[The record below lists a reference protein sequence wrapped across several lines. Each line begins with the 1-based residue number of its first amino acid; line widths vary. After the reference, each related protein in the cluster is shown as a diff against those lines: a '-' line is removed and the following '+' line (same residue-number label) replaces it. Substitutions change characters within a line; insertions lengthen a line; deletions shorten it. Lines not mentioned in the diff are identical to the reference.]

1 MTNSENADAIVQE
14 YGHYLTISE
23 VATVLKVGRKKIDT
37 LVKQGQLP
45 GSKVLGDFRIKTT
58 DLISWWDRNV
68 IDDQKKIFR
77 KKSV

>member
-77 KKSV
+77 KKSI